1 MNSDFAIRNSA
12 RTGVNRMNHAHRPYR
27 GRLQAVI
34 LDWAG
39 TTVDHGSLAPV
50 RVLQKIFSDRGIEI
64 SEEEARRDMG
74 VLKKDHIRALLQFP
88 RIAADWERCYRQ
100 TPGEKEVE
108 SLFADFVP
116 QQMACLVECSTVIS
130 GVTDTVRRLRD
141 RGLRVGSTTGY
152 TRPLMEVLLPHAASQ
167 GYVPDCTLCP
177 DDVGA
182 GRPYPWM
189 IYENA
194 IHMKV
199 YPFEAVVKI
208 GDTIS
213 DIEEGLNAGTWSVG
227 VARTGNMIGVTE
239 EQWQAH
245 PQDEQRARLQVAHR
259 QFVDAGA
266 HYVIDTVAEI
276 HPVLDQIEARL
287 QAGDRP

>member
-1 MNSDFAIRNSA
+1 MNSA
-12 RTGVNRMNHAHRPYR
+12 RRPYR

-39 TTVDHGSLAPV
+39 TTVDHGSLAPI

-74 VLKKDHIRALLQFP
+74 VLKKDHIRALLGVRP
-88 RIAADWERCYRQ
+88 IAARWKQRYQQ

-116 QQMACLVECSTVIS
+116 QQMASLVECSTVIS
-130 GVTDTVRRLRD
+130 GVADTVPSLRA
-141 RGLRVGSTTGY
+141 RGLKIGSTTGY
-152 TRPLMEVLLPHAASQ
+152 TRPLMDLLLPHAASQ
-167 GYVPDCTLCP
+167 GYAPDCALCP

-194 IHMKV
+194 VRMRV
-199 YPFEAVVKI
+199 FPLEAVVKI
-208 GDTIS
+208 GDTIA
-213 DIEEGLNAGTWSVG
+213 DVEEGLNAGTWSVA

-239 EQWQAH
+239 EQWGVL
-245 PQDEQRARLQVAHR
+245 PQDEQATQLEHARRKLL
-259 QFVDAGA
+259 DAGA
-266 HYVIDTVAEI
+266 HYVIDTLADI
-276 HPVLDQIEARL
+276 HPILDQIDARL
-287 QAGDRP
+287 EAGDRP

>member
-1 MNSDFAIRNSA
+1 MNSVR
-12 RTGVNRMNHAHRPYR
+12 RPYR

-39 TTVDHGSLAPV
+39 TTVDHGSLAPI

-74 VLKKDHIRALLQFP
+74 VLKKDHIRALLGVP
-88 RIAADWERCYRQ
+88 RIATRWEQRYQQ

-116 QQMACLVECSTVIS
+116 QQMECLVECSTVIS
-130 GVTDTVRRLRD
+130 GVTDTVDSLRD
-141 RGLRVGSTTGY
+141 RGLKIGSTTGY
-152 TRPLMEVLLPHAASQ
+152 TRPLMDILLPHAARQ
-167 GYVPDCTLCP
+167 GYAPDCAFCP

-194 IHMKV
+194 VRMRV
-199 YPFEAVVKI
+199 FPFEAVVKI
-208 GDTIS
+208 GDTIA
-213 DIEEGLNAGTWSVG
+213 DIEEGLNAGTWSVA
-227 VARTGNMIGVTE
+227 VAQTGNMIGVTE
-239 EQWQAH
+239 EQWGVL
-245 PQDEQRARLQVAHR
+245 PQDEQATRLEHAHR
-259 QFVDAGA
+259 KLLDAGA
-266 HYVIDTVAEI
+266 HYVIDTLADI
-276 HPVLDQIEARL
+276 HLILDQIDARL
-287 QAGDRP
+287 EAGDPP